1 MNGVRESLGDVCG
14 PLSFLWI
21 ASKGLKMIIRTV
33 LVLVHIAFLP
43 SAISSSCSD
52 PDDPMMFMENQ
63 VDCLNCPVR
72 YGKRPGD
79 SRNHGLVTIRSSVTI
94 IAIHSLSAVD
104 MELTA
109 DLYLYQV
116 MR

>member
-1 MNGVRESLGDVCG
+1 
-14 PLSFLWI
+14 
-21 ASKGLKMIIRTV
+21 MIIRAV
-33 LVLVHIAFLP
+33 LILVALALFP
-43 SAISSSCSD
+43 SALSTSCSD